1 MKKIIYAFMC
11 ISSVMM
17 AQNNIEKTGTDV
29 NKKGV
34 PHFKAIIGS
43 DQNSF
48 YTLRVDPGVYKS
60 TYRVEQFNKTDLSS
74 TKEVVNIT
82 FKKFTEYQFSHLVK
96 EKIYFFTKQYNT
108 GDKKCE
114 LTLDEFAANAV
125 NTESKNRVLI
135 TLDTDNSKWYQTMF
149 QYAFSPDGSKI
160 AVITTYIKDVT
171 LYVYDAYTMRE
182 LSTKKMSQSAVDNNF
197 IFKYELDNDG
207 NLLFGYYALNAFK
220 VVKQFT
226 GAEKNLTITLKKNP
240 AYTYS
245 SLKFYSD
252 GQNNHVY
259 LYGMFYEMSKIGK
272 LEGYTNGG
280 FYICRIDPK
289 TMAVVSEKHLAFST
303 EIQDRIKCNKPDG
316 FLKNYTP
323 SLEIV
328 NGSEILLDACSSG
341 GGSNSRGTGTSSYDM
356 SQKVYY
362 FANEIVV
369 AKLNSTL
376 ELNWMKLIPRSTFYT
391 NITNNTESTIEYSKI
406 VNNNSVKY
414 VFIEHPKFEQ
424 KKIDYTS
431 CNQCEVPNIS
441 TYPKTNVVEYSLDLS
456 GKLNKRI
463 LYFNEA
469 DNWLIPQLY
478 NINVG
483 ENKYLVRFRKNKKE
497 NFGIINIK

>member
-29 NKKGV
+29 NKNGV
-34 PHFKAIIGS
+34 PHFKKVIGS
-43 DQNSF
+43 DQTSF
-48 YTLRVDPGVYKS
+48 YTLRVDPGTFKS
-60 TYRVEQFNKTDLSS
+60 TYRVEQFNKTDLNS
-74 TKEVVNIT
+74 TKEVATIT
-82 FKKFTEYQFSHLVK
+82 FKKFTEYHFSYIIKDKL
-96 EKIYFFTKQYNT
+96 YFVTKQYNT

-114 LTLDEFAANAV
+114 LTIDEFGTNSV
-125 NTESKNRVLI
+125 NTESKNRILI
-135 TLDTDNSKWYQTMF
+135 TYDTDNSKWYQTKF
-149 QYAFSPDGSKI
+149 QYAFSLDSSKI
-160 AVITTYIKDVT
+160 AVISTYINDVT
-171 LYVYDAYTMRE
+171 FHLYDAYTFKE
-182 LSTKKMSQSAVDNNF
+182 LSSKKMTQLPLNEFIIDNT
-197 IFKYELDNDG
+197 G
-207 NLLFGYYALNAFK
+207 NLMYVYPSANGLK
-220 VVKQFT
+220 VVEQML
-226 GAEKNLTITLKKNP
+226 GSEKDLNVLAKLNRI
-240 AYTYS
+240 YSYS
-245 SLKFYSD
+245 SLRPFFDSKS
-252 GQNNHVY
+252 GQVY
-259 LYGMFYEMSKIGK
+259 VCAVFYEKSKNEK
-272 LEGYTNGG
+272 VNASVNGG
-280 FYICRIDPK
+280 FYVCRVDIK
-289 TMAVVSEKHLAFST
+289 TSSVSEKYFSFSN
-303 EIQDRIKCNKPDG
+303 EVLDKIKCGKPDG
-316 FLKNYTP
+316 FINTYVPVLTFLN
-323 SLEIV
+323 
-328 NGSEILLDACSSG
+328 NSEILLEAYNSS

-431 CNQCEVPNIS
+431 CNQCEVPTIS
-441 TYPKTNVVEYSLDLS
+441 TYPKTNVVEYSLDLN

-469 DNWLIPQLY
+469 DSWLIPQLY

-483 ENKYLVRFRKNKKE
+483 ENKYLVRFRKSKKE
-497 NFGIINIK
+497 NFGIINVK